1 MKISVKLPYCLSM
14 DCLCGVIFQTSNV
27 SLSAQERHLE
37 FGLLSHREGGMDKT
51 RGGLTLTVPKLKHI
65 IKIPL
70 DICVC

>member
-1 MKISVKLPYCLSM
+1 MISYLENLAIGYNRLRKRNRL
-14 DCLCGVIFQTSNV
+14 NR
-27 SLSAQERHLE
+27 RHGLQE
-37 FGLLSHREGGMDKT
+37 FGLLSHRVGGMDKT